1 MRRDE
6 AQASSLSG
14 FASAELPRTKRL
26 IVEKEVVVTVLQD
39 KDVFERFLSEA
50 YQALAIRW
58 QAVTGSPSVLPFTE
72 AEYLLYGY
80 TAVKTRVSRVNNERF
95 HTRCDDP
102 WALHPVLAAVLAGV
116 GLVMLETPSVT
127 FRPRWAPENDQY
139 LLSSEQQR
147 DLTRRIKSLVDVQ
160 NLGFVPIL
168 AISGD
173 RTGTKEIMNLIPV
186 RDELGQV
193 KELKSYYDFA
203 PIAAVA
209 YLIGG
214 LSPELWTGMSLPE
227 HPQLM
232 PAYFIEK
239 AVLLSEIYY
248 RLSEM
253 GSGK

>member
-6 AQASSLSG
+6 ARASSLSG

-26 IVEKEVVVTVLQD
+26 IVEKEVVVTVLHD
-39 KDVFERFLSEA
+39 KDVFERFNFEA
-50 YQALAIRW
+50 YKVLELRW
-58 QAVTGSPSVLPFTE
+58 QAVTGARSVLPFTE
-72 AEYLLYGY
+72 VEYLKYGY

-95 HTRCDDP
+95 HTRCDDH
-102 WALHPVLAAVLAGV
+102 WALNPVLAAVLAGV
-116 GLVMLETPSVT
+116 GLVMLETPAVT
-127 FRPRWAPENDQY
+127 FRPKWNVEHDSM
-139 LLSSEQQR
+139 LLTMDEQR
-147 DLTRRIKSLVDVQ
+147 DMTRRIKSLVDVQ

-173 RTGTKEIMNLIPV
+173 RSGLKEVMNLIPA
-186 RDELGQV
+186 RDEMGQV

-214 LSPELWTGMSLPE
+214 LSPELWTGTALPE
-227 HPQLM
+227 HPQLL

-248 RLSEM
+248 KLSEM
-253 GSGK
+253 GVGK